1 MLPKGSPPARPC
13 HSKILSVWTET
24 AGNRPEGS
32 IPVRYLTIMSVLI
45 GVSLVVAGCS
55 QVTPPGSKTVVIGV
69 MPFNEQYIIG
79 EMMALLLEKEGY
91 STKIQSGMN
100 NAALYEAV
108 KSGQVDM
115 YVDYTSSVY
124 YQLPDRE
131 PVDRWAPEEVY
142 TIVEKGLAGDGILLA
157 GQLGFRNDNMIV
169 VPSAWAAER
178 NVTTISDLAP
188 YAKDMVFGSD
198 LVFHAAVE
206 DGLPHVEKV
215 YNFSFGEVRPMDPS
229 LTFVALQS
237 GDVDA
242 IVAYTTDSRITLF
255 NLTAAGRRPVCPA
268 TLPCNP
274 ADQRRAGRGQEYM
287 LPFHPSSMESTR
299 PPCARLNSRFDID
312 KEDPE
317 IIAREYLVSR
327 GLIVGL
333 GGIPSRPLPLER
345 RRCTHQ
351 VRSGHKTVW
360 HDHCS

>member
-1 MLPKGSPPARPC
+1 M
-13 HSKILSVWTET
+13 
-24 AGNRPEGS
+24 
-32 IPVRYLTIMSVLI
+32 RYLTFMSLLI
-45 GVSLVVAGCS
+45 VVSLVVAGCS
-55 QVTPPGSKTVVIGV
+55 QVTQPGPKTVLIGV
-69 MPFNEQYIIG
+69 MPFNEQYVIG

-91 STKIQSGMN
+91 STQIQSGMN

-142 TIVEKGLAGDGILLA
+142 TIVEKGLARDGILLD

-255 NLTAAGRRPVCPA
+255 NLTALEDDQYA
-268 TLPCNP
+268 LPPYHAILLVNGK
-274 ADQRRAGRGQEYM
+274 RAEDRNIIAALSPLINGIDSVTMRQ
-287 LPFHPSSMESTR
+287 
-299 PPCARLNSRFDID
+299 LNSRFDVD

-327 GLIVGL
+327 GLI
-333 GGIPSRPLPLER
+333 PA
-345 RRCTHQ
+345 
-351 VRSGHKTVW
+351 
-360 HDHCS
+360 

>member
-1 MLPKGSPPARPC
+1 MTPAGP
-13 HSKILSVWTET
+13 
-24 AGNRPEGS
+24 
-32 IPVRYLTIMSVLI
+32 
-45 GVSLVVAGCS
+45 
-55 QVTPPGSKTVVIGV
+55 KTVVIGV

-91 STKIQSGMN
+91 STEIRSGMN

-108 KSGQVDM
+108 KAGQVDM

-142 TIVEKGLAGDGILLA
+142 TIVEKGLTRDGILLA

-169 VPSAWAAER
+169 IPSAWAAER
-178 NVTTISDLAP
+178 NVITISDLAP

-215 YNFSFGEVRPMDPS
+215 YNFSFGEVRQMDPS

-237 GDVDA
+237 GNVDA

-255 NLTAAGRRPVCPA
+255 NLTVLDDDKYAMPPYHAILLVNGKRGEDKNIIAALSPLINGIDSA
-268 TLPCNP
+268 TMR
-274 ADQRRAGRGQEYM
+274 Q
-287 LPFHPSSMESTR
+287 
-299 PPCARLNSRFDID
+299 LNSRFDVD

-317 IIAREYLVSR
+317 IIARDYLVPR
-327 GLIVGL
+327 GLI
-333 GGIPSRPLPLER
+333 PA
-345 RRCTHQ
+345 
-351 VRSGHKTVW
+351 
-360 HDHCS
+360 

>member
-1 MLPKGSPPARPC
+1 M
-13 HSKILSVWTET
+13 
-24 AGNRPEGS
+24 
-32 IPVRYLTIMSVLI
+32 RYVAVICGLI
-45 GVSLVVAGCS
+45 VFSLIAAGCS
-55 QVTPPGSKTVVIGV
+55 QVNPSGSKTVVIGV

-131 PVDRWAPEEVY
+131 PVDRRDPEELY
-142 TIVEKGLAGDGILLA
+142 SIVEKGLARDGIHLA

-178 NVTTISDLAP
+178 NVSTISELAP

-237 GDVDA
+237 GNVDA

-255 NLTAAGRRPVCPA
+255 NLTPLEDDQYAMPPYHAILLFNGERAEDQKIRAALSPLIDGIDSA
-268 TLPCNP
+268 TMR
-274 ADQRRAGRGQEYM
+274 Q
-287 LPFHPSSMESTR
+287 
-299 PPCARLNSRFDID
+299 LNSRFDID

-317 IIAREYLVSR
+317 TIAREYLVSR
-327 GLIVGL
+327 GLIAA
-333 GGIPSRPLPLER
+333 
-345 RRCTHQ
+345 
-351 VRSGHKTVW
+351 
-360 HDHCS
+360 

>member
-1 MLPKGSPPARPC
+1 MERDQRFFQGDSPKSLKKY
-13 HSKILSVWTET
+13 HNDINKKSDF
-24 AGNRPEGS
+24 
-32 IPVRYLTIMSVLI
+32 VRYLAVICGLIVFSVI
-45 GVSLVVAGCS
+45 VAGCS
-55 QVTPPGSKTVVIGV
+55 QVNPSGSKTVVIGV

-91 STKIQSGMN
+91 STEIQSGMN

-124 YQLPDRE
+124 YQLPDRQ
-131 PVDRWAPEEVY
+131 PVDRWAPEEMY
-142 TIVEKGLAGDGILLA
+142 SIVEKGLAGDGIHLA

-178 NVTTISDLAP
+178 NVSTISDLAP

-215 YNFSFGEVRPMDPS
+215 YRFSFGEVRPMDPS

-237 GDVDA
+237 GNVDA

-255 NLTAAGRRPVCPA
+255 NLAALEDDQYAMPPYHAILLVNGERAEDQKIRAALSPLIDGIDSA
-268 TLPCNP
+268 TMR
-274 ADQRRAGRGQEYM
+274 Q
-287 LPFHPSSMESTR
+287 
-299 PPCARLNSRFDID
+299 LNSRFDIE

-317 IIAREYLVSR
+317 TIAREYLVSR
-327 GLIVGL
+327 GLIAA
-333 GGIPSRPLPLER
+333 
-345 RRCTHQ
+345 
-351 VRSGHKTVW
+351 
-360 HDHCS
+360 

>member
-1 MLPKGSPPARPC
+1 M
-13 HSKILSVWTET
+13 I
-24 AGNRPEGS
+24 
-32 IPVRYLTIMSVLI
+32 
-45 GVSLVVAGCS
+45 VAGCS
-55 QVTPPGSKTVVIGV
+55 QMTPAGPKTVVIGV

-91 STKIQSGMN
+91 STEIRSGMN

-108 KSGQVDM
+108 KAGQVDM

-142 TIVEKGLAGDGILLA
+142 TIVEKGLTRDGILLA
-157 GQLGFRNDNMIV
+157 GRLGFRNDNMIV

-178 NVTTISDLAP
+178 NVITISDLAP

-237 GDVDA
+237 GNVDA

-255 NLTAAGRRPVCPA
+255 NLTALDDDQYAMPPYHAILLVNGKRGEDKNIIAALSPLINGIDSA
-268 TLPCNP
+268 TMR
-274 ADQRRAGRGQEYM
+274 Q
-287 LPFHPSSMESTR
+287 
-299 PPCARLNSRFDID
+299 LNSRFDVE

-317 IIAREYLVSR
+317 IIAREYLVPR
-327 GLIVGL
+327 GLI
-333 GGIPSRPLPLER
+333 PA
-345 RRCTHQ
+345 
-351 VRSGHKTVW
+351 
-360 HDHCS
+360 

>member
-1 MLPKGSPPARPC
+1 M
-13 HSKILSVWTET
+13 
-24 AGNRPEGS
+24 
-32 IPVRYLTIMSVLI
+32 RYIAVICGLI
-45 GVSLVVAGCS
+45 VFSLIVAGCS
-55 QVTPPGSKTVVIGV
+55 QVNPSGSKTVVIGV

-115 YVDYTSSVY
+115 YIDYTSSVY
-124 YQLPDRE
+124 YQLPDRQ
-131 PVDRWAPEEVY
+131 PVDRWAPEEMY
-142 TIVEKGLAGDGILLA
+142 SIVEKGLARDGIHLA

-178 NVTTISDLAP
+178 NVSTISDLAP
-188 YAKDMVFGSD
+188 YAKDMIFGSD

-215 YNFSFGEVRPMDPS
+215 YHFSFGEVRPMDPS

-237 GDVDA
+237 GNVDA

-255 NLTAAGRRPVCPA
+255 NLTALEDDQYAMPPYHAILLVNGQRAEDQKIRAALSPLIDGIDSA
-268 TLPCNP
+268 TMR
-274 ADQRRAGRGQEYM
+274 Q
-287 LPFHPSSMESTR
+287 
-299 PPCARLNSRFDID
+299 LNSRFDID

-317 IIAREYLVSR
+317 TIAREYLVSR
-327 GLIVGL
+327 GLIAA
-333 GGIPSRPLPLER
+333 
-345 RRCTHQ
+345 
-351 VRSGHKTVW
+351 
-360 HDHCS
+360 

>member
-1 MLPKGSPPARPC
+1 M
-13 HSKILSVWTET
+13 
-24 AGNRPEGS
+24 
-32 IPVRYLTIMSVLI
+32 RYVAVICGLI
-45 GVSLVVAGCS
+45 VFGLIVAGCS
-55 QVTPPGSKTVVIGV
+55 QVPSGSKTVVIGV

-91 STKIQSGMN
+91 SPKIQSGMN

-108 KSGQVDM
+108 KAGQVDM

-131 PVDRWAPEEVY
+131 PVDRWVPEEVY
-142 TIVEKGLAGDGILLA
+142 SIVERGLARDGILLA
-157 GQLGFRNDNMIV
+157 GQVGFRNDNMIV
-169 VPSAWAAER
+169 VPSAWAAQR
-178 NVTTISDLAP
+178 NVSTVRDLAP

-237 GDVDA
+237 GNVDA

-255 NLTAAGRRPVCPA
+255 NLTALEDDQYAMPPYHAILLVNGKRAEDKNLIAALSPLIDGIDSA
-268 TLPCNP
+268 TMR
-274 ADQRRAGRGQEYM
+274 Q
-287 LPFHPSSMESTR
+287 
-299 PPCARLNSRFDID
+299 LNSRFDVD

-327 GLIVGL
+327 RLI
-333 GGIPSRPLPLER
+333 PA
-345 RRCTHQ
+345 
-351 VRSGHKTVW
+351 
-360 HDHCS
+360 

>member
-1 MLPKGSPPARPC
+1 
-13 HSKILSVWTET
+13 
-24 AGNRPEGS
+24 
-32 IPVRYLTIMSVLI
+32 VRYVAVLCGI
-45 GVSLVVAGCS
+45 IVFSLIVAGCS
-55 QVTPPGSKTVVIGV
+55 QVNPSGSKTVVIGV

-131 PVDRWAPEEVY
+131 PVDRWDPEEVY
-142 TIVEKGLAGDGILLA
+142 SIVEKGLARDGIYLA

-169 VPSAWAAER
+169 VPSGWAADR
-178 NVTTISDLAP
+178 NVSTISDLAP

-206 DGLPHVEKV
+206 DGLPNVEKV
-215 YNFSFGEVRPMDPS
+215 YNFSFGEVRPMDPA
-229 LTFVALQS
+229 LTFVALRS
-237 GDVDA
+237 GNVDA

-255 NLTAAGRRPVCPA
+255 DLTALEDDQYAMPPYHAILLVNGERAEDEKIRAALSPLIDGIDSA
-268 TLPCNP
+268 TMR
-274 ADQRRAGRGQEYM
+274 Q
-287 LPFHPSSMESTR
+287 
-299 PPCARLNSRFDID
+299 LNSRFDID

-317 IIAREYLVSR
+317 TIAREYLVSR
-327 GLIVGL
+327 GLIA
-333 GGIPSRPLPLER
+333 S
-345 RRCTHQ
+345 
-351 VRSGHKTVW
+351 
-360 HDHCS
+360 